1 VIAGRALPPDCSVKF
16 AQFCFNHA
24 MNPQHIQCAQGSHVK
39 NSPHNITTKRKTMY
53 KTIKPIIQIAAI
65 LVLASA
71 GTIQAQDKK
80 LELTGTWKS
89 SMTNQNDQIRETTF
103 KLKAEGEK
111 VTGTIS
117 GRNNDTPIEEGTIK
131 GDEVSFKVTREMN
144 GNKRVTKYTGK
155 ISGDTIKGKSESER
169 DGQPT
174 SRDWVAKR
182 EAAPKAEP
190 AK

>member
-1 VIAGRALPPDCSVKF
+1 MHKI
-16 AQFCFNHA
+16 
-24 MNPQHIQCAQGSHVK
+24 
-39 NSPHNITTKRKTMY
+39 
-53 KTIKPIIQIAAI
+53 IKPIIQITAI
-65 LVLASA
+65 LILATA
-71 GTIQAQDKK
+71 GTVQAQDKK
-80 LELTGTWKS
+80 IELTGTWKS

>member
-1 VIAGRALPPDCSVKF
+1 M
-16 AQFCFNHA
+16 H
-24 MNPQHIQCAQGSHVK
+24 
-39 NSPHNITTKRKTMY
+39 

-65 LVLASA
+65 LILAIA
-71 GTIQAQDKK
+71 GTVQAQDKK
-80 LELTGTWKS
+80 IELTGTWKS